1 VGESDELLHRSLDA
15 STRSVSVHASHFA
28 VRPLLTALGAAE
40 RTSCGTANGLAGR
53 VAAGGSSSGTTFR
66 GIYVAMDVGLFRDL
80 VRLETELWNRVEVT
94 TQQAH
99 GVPLAWLEIMQVVA
113 ATEGC
118 RVLDIAR
125 ALSITVGGASKIV
138 DKVEAAGLCRRN
150 PNPTDGRSNLI
161 QLTEPGVGLLAAAD
175 VTFLAAL
182 ATFVGAGHQQ
192 MNLSRC
198 QALCVGYASIC

>member
-1 VGESDELLHRSLDA
+1 MDVEL
-15 STRSVSVHASHFA
+15 
-28 VRPLLTALGAAE
+28 
-40 RTSCGTANGLAGR
+40 
-53 VAAGGSSSGTTFR
+53 
-66 GIYVAMDVGLFRDL
+66 VGLFRDL

-94 TQQAH
+94 VQQAH

-125 ALSITVGGASKIV
+125 ALSITVGGASKVV
-138 DKVEAAGLCRRN
+138 DKVEAAGWCRRN

-175 VTFLAAL
+175 VTFSAAL
-182 ATFVGAGHQQ
+182 ATFVGAAASADELAQ
-192 MNLSRC
+192 MSSTLRRLRQHLHRNTRV
-198 QALCVGYASIC
+198 VGRPATVGVAAQPIQTVC

>member
-1 VGESDELLHRSLDA
+1 MDVEL
-15 STRSVSVHASHFA
+15 
-28 VRPLLTALGAAE
+28 
-40 RTSCGTANGLAGR
+40 
-53 VAAGGSSSGTTFR
+53 
-66 GIYVAMDVGLFRDL
+66 VGLFRDL

-94 TQQAH
+94 IQEAH

-125 ALSITVGGASKIV
+125 ALSITVGGASKVV

-161 QLTEPGVGLLAAAD
+161 QLTESGMDLLAAAN
-175 VTFLAAL
+175 VTLVASLAAL
-182 ATFVGAGHQQ
+182 VGAAAPADELIQ
-192 MNLSRC
+192 MSSTMRRLR
-198 QALCVGYASIC
+198 QHLLTPVPTVGVAAQPIQTVC